1 MSRILRLWTISTALE
16 VLLVAVAFWNVVIHE
31 GGWNL
36 TFVIWPGLFVGLF
49 VGVNYHDSFNWI
61 ESSITFVVS
70 PLRFGLSFSLPRFRP
85 ESPFSLARAGRRL
98 PISNPGHRE
107 RTIRAA
113 DLNLSS
119 SRLRVAAWSSDT
131 VSSPHCERQAKARRP

>member
-70 PLRFGLSFSLPRFRP
+70 AAFWIIVFLAALSAGKSLLTRKSGKEAPDQQPEPPR
-85 ESPFSLARAGRRL
+85 A
-98 PISNPGHRE
+98 N
-107 RTIRAA
+107 
-113 DLNLSS
+113 
-119 SRLRVAAWSSDT
+119 DT
-131 VSSPHCERQAKARRP
+131 RG